1 MEQSDSD
8 PPDTTSSSAT
18 GTCVATTNSG
28 TNFHNGNSANS
39 LKDIFPSSK
48 IKSIL
53 RQEKQIGRIY
63 TSAIDLIG
71 ELVELVEL
79 VTGFMSDFMSRQA
92 RHKALLSFN
101 SSFSL
106 FIFTIF
112 VYHNII

>member
-1 MEQSDSD
+1 MEQSESN

-18 GTCVATTNSG
+18 GICAATTNNG
-28 TNFHNGNSANS
+28 TDFHNGNS

-63 TSAIDLIG
+63 SSAVDLIG
-71 ELVELVEL
+71 ELSNWFYVQ
-79 VTGFMSDFMSRQA
+79 MSSQA
-92 RHKALLSFN
+92 RHKTFLFYSIP

-106 FIFTIF
+106 FILLF
-112 VYHNII
+112 VYHNK